1 MGDHF
6 SAQTL
11 AFLKG
16 LSANNNK
23 AWFDAHRADYEA
35 HYIAPAKEFVSALG
49 PPLQQL
55 SPGLQA
61 EPRVNG
67 SIFRIN
73 RDVRFSKDK
82 TPYKDHLDL
91 WFWEGESRSFAC
103 SGLFFRL
110 RAKQLILGAGMH
122 RFDKPW
128 LERYR
133 AAVLDEAKG
142 KALVTLLKKAEQA
155 GYAVG
160 GDNLKKVPRGFDAA
174 HPRADKLLFDSLTL
188 SVELPLPKEALTP
201 AFPKFCLKHFKAML
215 PLHSWLCGLPGK

>member
-49 PPLQQL
+49 PALQQL

-110 RAKQLILGAGMH
+110 QAKQLILGAGMH

-133 AAVLDEAKG
+133 AAVLDEDKG
-142 KALVTLLKKAEQA
+142 KALTALLKKAEKA

-160 GDNLKKVPRGFDAA
+160 GDNLKKVPRG
-174 HPRADKLLFDSLTL
+174 
-188 SVELPLPKEALTP
+188 
-201 AFPKFCLKHFKAML
+201 
-215 PLHSWLCGLPGK
+215 